1 MISMLM
7 MRCSFCLPEFVLPM
21 IKSCLQAPMLPSW
34 RKDKYDEDADD
45 DDEGD
50 DDDDDDDDDD
60 NGDGGDDDDA
70 DRHLEVAFSRACRT
84 EASESLC

>member
-21 IKSCLQAPMLPSW
+21 IKSCLLAPMLPSW

-45 DDEGD
+45 DDDDEG
-50 DDDDDDDDDD
+50 DDDDDDD
-60 NGDGGDDDDA
+60 NGDGGGGCHNDD
-70 DRHLEVAFSRACRT
+70 VAYCGDFKGLSA
-84 EASESLC
+84 LP